1 MWKYC
6 LFMDGFVK
14 NYVLFFV
21 AIVFGLIP
29 VQLLADQQTP
39 KNDEAV
45 GNIATQQSGTS
56 IQKTYLAK
64 KSSRVK
70 KRRSSRAVRIKLRR
84 QRAAKQ
90 KSIEL
95 GENYDGSGVLQLAS
109 NVALIINQDS
119 GDVIYSKNIT
129 RRSPIAS
136 ITKLM
141 TAMIVLDAQLP
152 LDEEVIISAQDVDTI
167 KGTRS
172 RLQVGASL
180 SRGDMLQ
187 LALMASENRAA
198 YALASNYP
206 GGQLA
211 FIAAMNEKASLL
223 GLNSTKFAGPTGLD
237 SGNISTAADLAILVQ
252 TAYQYPEIRWATTSP
267 SYEVYVEGQQA
278 SINFKNTNSLVRED
292 EWEIGLSK
300 TGFISEAGRCLVMQ
314 TIISGQPMILVFLDS
329 SGRYNRIGDAN
340 RVRKWMEYN
349 NAIETANGKIDA
361 IEVVEEPTKVVSGTV
376 S

>member
-1 MWKYC
+1 
-6 LFMDGFVK
+6 
-14 NYVLFFV
+14 
-21 AIVFGLIP
+21 
-29 VQLLADQQTP
+29 
-39 KNDEAV
+39 
-45 GNIATQQSGTS
+45 
-56 IQKTYLAK
+56 
-64 KSSRVK
+64 
-70 KRRSSRAVRIKLRR
+70 
-84 QRAAKQ
+84 
-90 KSIEL
+90 
-95 GENYDGSGVLQLAS
+95 
-109 NVALIINQDS
+109 
-119 GDVIYSKNIT
+119 
-129 RRSPIAS
+129 
-136 ITKLM
+136 
-141 TAMIVLDAQLP
+141 
-152 LDEEVIISAQDVDTI
+152 
-167 KGTRS
+167 
-172 RLQVGASL
+172 
-180 SRGDMLQ
+180 
-187 LALMASENRAA
+187 
-198 YALASNYP
+198 
-206 GGQLA
+206 
-211 FIAAMNEKASLL
+211 MNEKASLL

>member
-1 MWKYC
+1 MES
-6 LFMDGFVK
+6 FVK
-14 NYVLFFV
+14 KYVLFFA
-21 AIVFGLIP
+21 AIVFGLMP
-29 VQLLADQQTP
+29 VQLLAGQQIAE
-39 KNDEAV
+39 NDEFANNV
-45 GNIATQQSGTS
+45 VAQQSDFS
-56 IQKTYLAK
+56 NQKTYLAK

-70 KRRSSRAVRIKLRR
+70 KRRSSRAARIKLRR

-95 GENYDGSGVLQLAS
+95 GENYDGSGDLQLAS

-119 GDVIYSKNIT
+119 GDVVYSKNIT

-141 TAMIVLDAQLP
+141 TAMIVLDAQQP
-152 LDEEVIISAQDVDTI
+152 LDEEIIISEQDVDTI

-172 RLQVGASL
+172 RLQVGANL

-198 YALASNYP
+198 YALASNFP
-206 GGQLA
+206 GGQVA
-211 FIAAMNEKASLL
+211 FIQAMNEKASLL
-223 GLNSTKFAGPTGLD
+223 GLNSTKFSGPTGLD

-349 NAIETANGKIDA
+349 SAIETANGKIET
-361 IEVVEEPTKVVSGTV
+361 IEAVEEPEKVASGTV